1 VIEVLPNS
9 RHPFSLITK
18 SAGVERDIDLIA
30 PMAARRLAAVYVSI
44 TTLDPRWPASWSR
57 APPRPSGGCAPS
69 KRWRAPACRWG

>member
-1 VIEVLPNS
+1 LRITRSGDRGAATN

-44 TTLDPRWPASWSR
+44 TTLDPRWP
-57 APPRPSGGCAPS
+57 G
-69 KRWRAPACRWG
+69 